1 MLHILII
8 KRCKGE
14 THMKEISAGGVV
26 YRRTEQGK
34 LQIQLIQDRYGKVSL
49 PKGKMEPGETIEQTA
64 LREIVEETGLEG
76 VIIAPI
82 DQIKYQYEH
91 DKLGKVDK
99 EVHYYLVEAVGGSLQ
114 AQVEEIRGVDWFE
127 PQEAWKRQKQS
138 GYDNNHRIVAGAFH
152 LLGLQTD

>member
-14 THMKEISAGGVV
+14 TEMKEISAGGVV

-49 PKGKMEPGETIEQTA
+49 PKGKMEPGETVEQTA

-76 VIIAPI
+76 IIIAPI

-91 DKLGKVDK
+91 EKWGKVDK

-114 AQVEEIRGVDWFE
+114 AQVEEIRGVDWFD

-138 GYDNNHRIVAGAFH
+138 GYDNNHRIVAGAFQ